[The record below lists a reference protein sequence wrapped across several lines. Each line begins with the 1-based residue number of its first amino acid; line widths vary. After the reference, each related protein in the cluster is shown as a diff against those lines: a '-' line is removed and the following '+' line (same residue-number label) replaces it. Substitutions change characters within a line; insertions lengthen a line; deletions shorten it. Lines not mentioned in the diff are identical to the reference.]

1 MTKKWINFIN
11 KKILAFSMLFS
22 MMLVAASDLALA
34 HSAEGVA
41 GGFISGFTHPLFG
54 WDHVVAMIAVGL
66 WGAFLRAPA
75 IWLLPITFP
84 LIMVLGGV
92 MGILNIEIPA
102 VETGIAASAVVLGLL
117 VAFAV
122 KLPVWVAMIIV
133 AVFGVFHGHAHGTEL
148 PSAANPVSYA
158 VGFVL
163 ATGLLHVFGILFGAL
178 SKWEFG
184 KIAVRAGGV
193 GIAAVGGAFLAG
205 WV

>member
-11 KKILAFSMLFS
+11 KKILAFSMPFS

>member
-1 MTKKWINFIN
+1 MWTTQTNAIGR
-11 KKILAFSMLFS
+11 KILMLSILFPVLS
-22 MMLVAASDLALA
+22 VAGSDLALA
-34 HSAEGVA
+34 HSGTGIA

-54 WDHVVAMIAVGL
+54 WDHVVAMVAVGL

-84 LIMVLGGV
+84 LIMVVGGV
-92 MGILNIEIPA
+92 LGILNVPVPA

-122 KLPVWVAMIIV
+122 KLPVWIAMVIV

-148 PSAANPVSYA
+148 PEAVNPVSYA
-158 VGFVL
+158 IGFVL
-163 ATGLLHVFGILFGAL
+163 ATGLLHVFGIAFGVL
-178 SKWEFG
+178 SKWDFG

-193 GIAAVGGAFLAG
+193 CIAAVGGAFLAG
-205 WV
+205 WI